1 MFRRSAMFALISS
14 LLLLMGA
21 CAPSVQ
27 AYDPRVD
34 SNLTCE
40 ELEYEIARTQTL
52 KQEAQSNRG
61 MSGQNVAWALL
72 FWPGI
77 FVNESAN
84 ADAIRAADDRLFH
97 LYRYYDANNCGDARS
112 TR

>member
-1 MFRRSAMFALISS
+1 MARRTALVTLFAS
-14 LLLLMGA
+14 LFFLMGA
-21 CAPSVQ
+21 CAPAVQ

-40 ELEYEIARTQTL
+40 ELEYEISRTQTL

-61 MSGQNVAWALL
+61 MSGQNVAWALF

-97 LYRYYDANNCGDARS
+97 LYRFYDANNCGDSNSIR
-112 TR
+112 